1 MNSAGQE
8 HRTAARRWAV
18 EAFEWESDLNRVLDL
33 WSLAGD
39 GIQLS
44 GSDQPQELRVK
55 LQRDADLF
63 LVVRQDGRLI
73 GTVLGGFDG
82 RRGMIYHLAV
92 DPEYRRR
99 GVGRALMD
107 ELELRLAAKGCLKY
121 YLLVTNDNEEAQAF
135 YQGLGCERMNL
146 QIYGKRLA

>member
-8 HRTAARRWAV
+8 HRTAGRGWAV
-18 EAFEWESDLNRVLDL
+18 ESFEWESDLERVLEL

-44 GSDQPQELRVK
+44 SSDQPAELRVK

-63 LVVRQDGRLI
+63 LVVRQDERLI

-92 DPEYRRR
+92 DPEFRRR

-135 YQGLGCERMNL
+135 YQDLGCERMNL
-146 QIYGKRLA
+146 RVYGKRLA